1 MFPALQ
7 HVTYKEVVRM
17 RSRLFLFTIFFV
29 AVSFSTFAQNSKND
43 ESLMTVEEAY
53 LNSIEGVIIKEMV
66 SSEGRDTKLVALQ
79 YIQDAIEKGKI
90 SQDIEHALDSLA
102 TVGLSTVVYEN
113 GRAMNNYP
121 DIRIK
126 ACELLGKMGTKDAI
140 KTLVR
145 VMYADNEPS
154 VVTAAVHSVG
164 ELGFNDG
171 DEAIEMVNWINRK
184 FDVINPTSS
193 LALEILNTYEKI
205 ASKVENKKA
214 MVEGIM
220 RIASNYSYVT
230 PVREKALALLKTV
243 TGTSTQGNK

>member
-1 MFPALQ
+1 
-7 HVTYKEVVRM
+7 M
-17 RSRLFLFTIFFV
+17 RNKLLFIIFFV
-29 AVSFSTFAQNSKND
+29 AISFSAFTQEKRND

-79 YIQDAIEKGKI
+79 YIQDAIEKGKV
-90 SQDIEHALDSLA
+90 SQDIERALDSLA
-102 TVGLSTVVYEN
+102 TVGLSTVIYEN

-126 ACELLGKMGTKDAI
+126 ACELLGKMGTKEAM

-154 VVTAAVHSVG
+154 VVTAAVHSIG

-171 DEAIEMVNWINRK
+171 DEAVDMVNWINRK

-205 ASKVENKKA
+205 LSKVENKKS
-214 MVEGIM
+214 MVDGIM
-220 RIASNYSYVT
+220 RIASNYNYVT
-230 PVREKALALLKTV
+230 PVREKALSLLKSV
-243 TGTSTQGNK
+243 TGIDTQNKK

>member
-1 MFPALQ
+1 
-7 HVTYKEVVRM
+7 M
-17 RSRLFLFTIFFV
+17 RNKLLFIIFFV
-29 AVSFSTFAQNSKND
+29 AISFSAFTQEKRND

-79 YIQDAIEKGKI
+79 YIQDAIEKGKV
-90 SQDIEHALDSLA
+90 SQDIERALDSLA
-102 TVGLSTVVYEN
+102 TVGLSTVIYEN

-126 ACELLGKMGTKDAI
+126 ACELLGKMGTKEAM

-154 VVTAAVHSVG
+154 VVTAAVHSIG

-171 DEAIEMVNWINRK
+171 DEAVDMINWINRK

-205 ASKVENKKA
+205 LSKVENKKS
-214 MVEGIM
+214 MVDGIM
-220 RIASNYSYVT
+220 RIASNYNYVT
-230 PVREKALALLKTV
+230 PVREKALSLLKSV
-243 TGTSTQGNK
+243 TGIDTQNKK

>member
-1 MFPALQ
+1 
-7 HVTYKEVVRM
+7 M
-17 RSRLFLFTIFFV
+17 RNKLLFIIFFV
-29 AVSFSTFAQNSKND
+29 AISFSAFAQEKKND

-79 YIQDAIEKGKI
+79 YIQDAIEKGKV
-90 SQDIEHALDSLA
+90 SQDIERALDSLA

-126 ACELLGKMGTKDAI
+126 ACELLGKLGTKEAM

-171 DEAIEMVNWINRK
+171 DEAVDMINWINRK
-184 FDVINPTSS
+184 FDIINPTSS
-193 LALEILNTYEKI
+193 LALEILNTYEKLL
-205 ASKVENKKA
+205 SKVENKKS
-214 MVEGIM
+214 MVDGII

-230 PVREKALALLKTV
+230 PVREKALGLLKSV
-243 TGTSTQGNK
+243 TGVDTQNKK

>member
-1 MFPALQ
+1 
-7 HVTYKEVVRM
+7 M
-17 RSRLFLFTIFFV
+17 RNKLLFIIFFV
-29 AVSFSTFAQNSKND
+29 AISFSAFTQEKRND

-79 YIQDAIEKGKI
+79 YIQDAIEKGKV
-90 SQDIEHALDSLA
+90 SQDIERALDSLA
-102 TVGLSTVVYEN
+102 TVGLSTVIYEN

-126 ACELLGKMGTKDAI
+126 ACELLGKMGTKEAM

-154 VVTAAVHSVG
+154 VVTAAVHSIG

-171 DEAIEMVNWINRK
+171 DEAVDMINWINRK

-205 ASKVENKKA
+205 LSKVENKKS
-214 MVEGIM
+214 MVDGIM
-220 RIASNYSYVT
+220 RIASNYNYVT
-230 PVREKALALLKTV
+230 PVREKALSLLKNV
-243 TGTSTQGNK
+243 TGIDTQNKK

>member
-1 MFPALQ
+1 MISIGGYYMQ
-7 HVTYKEVVRM
+7 NK
-17 RSRLFLFTIFFV
+17 LFFIILFV
-29 AVSFSTFAQNSKND
+29 AVSFVAFAQDNGKGKD

-66 SSEGRDTKLVALQ
+66 TSEGRDTKLVALQ

-90 SQDIEHALDSLA
+90 SADVERALDNLA

-113 GRAMNNYP
+113 GRQMNNYP
-121 DIRIK
+121 DIRMK
-126 ACELLGKMGTKDAI
+126 ACELLGKVGTKEAM

-145 VMYADNEPS
+145 VMYAENEPS
-154 VVTAAVHSVG
+154 VVSSAVHSLG

-171 DEAIEMVNWINRK
+171 DEAVEMINWINKK

-193 LALEILNTYEKI
+193 LALEILTTYEKLL
-205 ASKVENKKA
+205 SKVENKKP

-230 PVREKALALLKTV
+230 PVREKALSLLKTV
-243 TGTSTQGNK
+243 TGTIK

>member
-1 MFPALQ
+1 
-7 HVTYKEVVRM
+7 M
-17 RSRLFLFTIFFV
+17 RNKLLFIIFFV
-29 AVSFSTFAQNSKND
+29 AISFSAFTQEKRND

-79 YIQDAIEKGKI
+79 YIQDAIEKGKV
-90 SQDIEHALDSLA
+90 SQDIERALDSLA
-102 TVGLSTVVYEN
+102 TVGLSTVIYEN

-126 ACELLGKMGTKDAI
+126 ACELLGKMGTKEAM

-154 VVTAAVHSVG
+154 VVAAAVHSIG

-171 DEAIEMVNWINRK
+171 DEAVDMINWINRK

-205 ASKVENKKA
+205 LSKVENKKS
-214 MVEGIM
+214 MVDGIM
-220 RIASNYSYVT
+220 RIASNYNYVT
-230 PVREKALALLKTV
+230 PVREKALSLLKSV
-243 TGTSTQGNK
+243 TGIDTQNKK

>member
-1 MFPALQ
+1 
-7 HVTYKEVVRM
+7 M
-17 RSRLFLFTIFFV
+17 RNKLLFIIFFV
-29 AVSFSTFAQNSKND
+29 AISFSAFTQEKRND

-79 YIQDAIEKGKI
+79 YIQDAIEKGKV
-90 SQDIEHALDSLA
+90 SQDIERALDSLA
-102 TVGLSTVVYEN
+102 TVGLSTVIYEN

-126 ACELLGKMGTKDAI
+126 ACELLGKMGTKEAM

-154 VVTAAVHSVG
+154 VVTAAVHSIG

-171 DEAIEMVNWINRK
+171 DEAVDMINWINRK
-184 FDVINPTSS
+184 FDVINPTS
-193 LALEILNTYEKI
+193 A
-205 ASKVENKKA
+205 
-214 MVEGIM
+214 
-220 RIASNYSYVT
+220 
-230 PVREKALALLKTV
+230 
-243 TGTSTQGNK
+243 

>member
-1 MFPALQ
+1 
-7 HVTYKEVVRM
+7 M
-17 RSRLFLFTIFFV
+17 RNKLFLFIVLFV
-29 AVSFSTFAQNSKND
+29 AVSFSVFAQNNRND

-79 YIQDAIEKGKI
+79 YIQDAIEKGKV
-90 SQDIEHALDSLA
+90 SQDMERALDSLA

-113 GRAMNNYP
+113 GRTMNNYP

-126 ACELLGKMGTKDAI
+126 ACELLGKMGTKDAM

-171 DEAIEMVNWINRK
+171 DEAVDMINWINRK

-205 ASKVENKKA
+205 ASKVENKKP

-243 TGTSTQGNK
+243 TGVNTK

>member
-1 MFPALQ
+1 
-7 HVTYKEVVRM
+7 M
-17 RSRLFLFTIFFV
+17 RNKFLFTVLFV
-29 AVSFSTFAQNSKND
+29 AVSFSVFAQKNRED

-66 SSEGRDTKLVALQ
+66 SAEGRDTKLVALQ
-79 YIQDAIEKGKI
+79 YIQDAIEKGKV
-90 SQDIEHALDSLA
+90 SQDIERALDSLA
-102 TVGLSTVVYEN
+102 TVGLSTVIYEN

-126 ACELLGKMGTKDAI
+126 ACELLGKMGTKDAM

-154 VVTAAVHSVG
+154 VVTAAVHSIG

-171 DEAIEMVNWINRK
+171 DEAVDMINWINRK

-205 ASKVENKKA
+205 ASKVENKKP
-214 MVEGIM
+214 MVEGII

-230 PVREKALALLKTV
+230 PVREKALVLLKTV
-243 TGTSTQGNK
+243 TGVDTQDKN

>member
-1 MFPALQ
+1 
-7 HVTYKEVVRM
+7 M
-17 RSRLFLFTIFFV
+17 RNKLFLLTVFFV
-29 AVSFSTFAQNSKND
+29 AVSFSAFSQNKGSD
-43 ESLMTVEEAY
+43 DSLMTVEEAY

-66 SSEGRDTKLVALQ
+66 TAEGRDTKLVALQ
-79 YIQDAIEKGKI
+79 YIQDAIEKGKV
-90 SQDIEHALDSLA
+90 SQDVVRALDSLA
-102 TVGLSTVVYEN
+102 TVGLSTVIYEN

-121 DIRIK
+121 DIRLK
-126 ACELLGKMGTKDAI
+126 ACELLGKMGTKDAM

-154 VVTAAVHSVG
+154 VVSAAVHSIG

-171 DEAIEMVNWINRK
+171 DEAVDMINWINRK

-205 ASKVENKKA
+205 LPKVENKKA
-214 MVEGIM
+214 MVDGIV

-230 PVREKALALLKTV
+230 PVRERALTLLKSI
-243 TGTSTQGNK
+243 TGVDTKSK

>member
-1 MFPALQ
+1 
-7 HVTYKEVVRM
+7 M
-17 RSRLFLFTIFFV
+17 RNKLLFIIFFV
-29 AVSFSTFAQNSKND
+29 AISFSAFTQEKKND

-66 SSEGRDTKLVALQ
+66 ASEGRDTKLVALQ
-79 YIQDAIEKGKI
+79 YIQDAIEKGKV
-90 SQDIEHALDSLA
+90 SQDIERALDSLA

-126 ACELLGKMGTKDAI
+126 ACELLGKMGTKEAM

-171 DEAIEMVNWINRK
+171 DEAVDMINWINRK
-184 FDVINPTSS
+184 FDIINPTSS
-193 LALEILNTYEKI
+193 LALEILNTYEKLL
-205 ASKVENKKA
+205 SKVENKKS
-214 MVEGIM
+214 MVDGII

-230 PVREKALALLKTV
+230 PVREKALSLLKSV
-243 TGTSTQGNK
+243 TGVDTQNKK

>member
-1 MFPALQ
+1 
-7 HVTYKEVVRM
+7 M
-17 RSRLFLFTIFFV
+17 RNNFLLFTVLFV
-29 AVSFSTFAQNSKND
+29 AVSFSAFAQDNRSD

-79 YIQDAIEKGKI
+79 YIQDAIEKGKV
-90 SQDIEHALDSLA
+90 SPDVERALDSLA

-126 ACELLGKMGTKDAI
+126 ACELLGKMGTKEAM

-171 DEAIEMVNWINRK
+171 DEAVDMINWINRK
-184 FDVINPTSS
+184 FDIINPTSS

-205 ASKVENKKA
+205 ASKVQNKKP

-230 PVREKALALLKTV
+230 PVREKALVLLKTV
-243 TGTSTQGNK
+243 TGVNTK

>member
-1 MFPALQ
+1 
-7 HVTYKEVVRM
+7 M
-17 RSRLFLFTIFFV
+17 RNKLLFIIFFV
-29 AVSFSTFAQNSKND
+29 AISFSAFAQEKKND

-79 YIQDAIEKGKI
+79 YIQDAIEKGKV
-90 SQDIEHALDSLA
+90 SQDIERTLDSLA

-126 ACELLGKMGTKDAI
+126 ACELLGKLGTKEAM

-171 DEAIEMVNWINRK
+171 DEAVDMINWINRK
-184 FDVINPTSS
+184 FDIINPTSS
-193 LALEILNTYEKI
+193 LALEILNTYEKLL
-205 ASKVENKKA
+205 SKVENKKS
-214 MVEGIM
+214 MVDGII

-230 PVREKALALLKTV
+230 PVREKALSLLKSV
-243 TGTSTQGNK
+243 TGVDTQNKK

>member
-1 MFPALQ
+1 MRLIIGLRGL
-7 HVTYKEVVRM
+7 YKM
-17 RSRLFLFTIFFV
+17 RGKLFFLTCFMVLSFV
-29 AVSFSTFAQNSKND
+29 AFAQNAGNKGSD

-66 SSEGRDTKLVALQ
+66 ASDGRDSKMVALQ
-79 YIQDAIEKGKI
+79 YIQDAIDKGKI
-90 SQDIEHALDSLA
+90 SSDVERALDSLA

-113 GRAMNNYP
+113 GRQMNNYP
-121 DIRIK
+121 DIRMK
-126 ACELLGKMGTKDAI
+126 ACELLGKVGTKDAM

-145 VMYADNEPS
+145 VMYAENEPS
-154 VVTAAVHSVG
+154 VVSSAVHSLG

-171 DEAIEMVNWINRK
+171 DEAVDMINWINKK

-193 LALEILNTYEKI
+193 LALEILNTYEKLV
-205 ASKVENKKA
+205 SKVENKKP

-243 TGTSTQGNK
+243 TGSIK

>member
-1 MFPALQ
+1 MQKL
-7 HVTYKEVVRM
+7 
-17 RSRLFLFTIFFV
+17 LFTMFFV
-29 AVSFSTFAQNSKND
+29 AISFSAFTQEKRND

-79 YIQDAIEKGKI
+79 YIQDAIEKGKV
-90 SQDIEHALDSLA
+90 SQDIERALDSLA
-102 TVGLSTVVYEN
+102 TVGLSTVIYEN

-126 ACELLGKMGTKDAI
+126 ACELLGKMGTKEAM

-154 VVTAAVHSVG
+154 VVTAAVHSIG

-171 DEAIEMVNWINRK
+171 DEAVDMINWINRK

-205 ASKVENKKA
+205 LSKVENKKS
-214 MVEGIM
+214 MVDGIM
-220 RIASNYSYVT
+220 RIASNYNYVT
-230 PVREKALALLKTV
+230 PVREKALSLLKSV
-243 TGTSTQGNK
+243 TGIDTQNKK

>member
-1 MFPALQ
+1 
-7 HVTYKEVVRM
+7 M
-17 RSRLFLFTIFFV
+17 RNNLFLFIVFFV
-29 AVSFSTFAQNSKND
+29 TVSVSAFAQNND

-66 SSEGRDTKLVALQ
+66 TSEGRDTKLVALQ

-90 SQDIEHALDSLA
+90 SADIERALDSLA
-102 TVGLSTVVYEN
+102 TVGLSTVIYEN

-126 ACELLGKMGTKDAI
+126 ACELLGKMGTKEAM

-171 DEAIEMVNWINRK
+171 DEAIDMINWINRK

-205 ASKVENKKA
+205 LSKVENKKP

-220 RIASNYSYVT
+220 RIASNYNYVT

-243 TGTSTQGNK
+243 TNVNMK

>member
-1 MFPALQ
+1 
-7 HVTYKEVVRM
+7 M
-17 RSRLFLFTIFFV
+17 RNKLFLLIVFFV
-29 AVSFSTFAQNSKND
+29 AISFSAFAQDKGSD

-66 SSEGRDTKLVALQ
+66 TSEGRDTKLVALQ
-79 YIQDAIEKGKI
+79 YIQDAIEKGKV
-90 SQDIEHALDSLA
+90 SQDIERALDSLA
-102 TVGLSTVVYEN
+102 TVGLSTVIYEN

-126 ACELLGKMGTKDAI
+126 ACELLGKMGTKDAM

-154 VVTAAVHSVG
+154 VVTAAVHSIG

-171 DEAIEMVNWINRK
+171 DEAVDMINWINRK

-205 ASKVENKKA
+205 ASKVENKKP
-214 MVEGIM
+214 MVEGIV

-230 PVREKALALLKTV
+230 PVREKALTLLKTV
-243 TGTSTQGNK
+243 TGVSAK

>member
-1 MFPALQ
+1 
-7 HVTYKEVVRM
+7 M
-17 RSRLFLFTIFFV
+17 RNTLLFIIFFV
-29 AVSFSTFAQNSKND
+29 AISFSAFTKEKKND

-79 YIQDAIEKGKI
+79 YIQDAIEKGKV
-90 SQDIEHALDSLA
+90 SQDIERALDSLA

-126 ACELLGKMGTKDAI
+126 ACELLGKMGTKEAM

-171 DEAIEMVNWINRK
+171 DEAVDMINWINRK
-184 FDVINPTSS
+184 FDIINPTSS
-193 LALEILNTYEKI
+193 LALEILNTYEKLL
-205 ASKVENKKA
+205 SKVENKKS
-214 MVEGIM
+214 MVDGII

-230 PVREKALALLKTV
+230 PVREKALSLLKSV
-243 TGTSTQGNK
+243 TGVATQNKK

>member
-1 MFPALQ
+1 MVL
-7 HVTYKEVVRM
+7 
-17 RSRLFLFTIFFV
+17 SFV
-29 AVSFSTFAQNSKND
+29 AFAQNAGNKGSD

-66 SSEGRDTKLVALQ
+66 ASDGRDSKMVALQ

-90 SQDIEHALDSLA
+90 SSDVERALDSLA

-113 GRAMNNYP
+113 GRQMNNYP
-121 DIRIK
+121 DIRMK
-126 ACELLGKMGTKDAI
+126 ACELLGKVGTKDAM

-145 VMYADNEPS
+145 VMYAENEPS
-154 VVTAAVHSVG
+154 VVSSAVHSLG

-171 DEAIEMVNWINRK
+171 DEAVDMINWINKK

-193 LALEILNTYEKI
+193 LALEILNTYEKLV
-205 ASKVENKKA
+205 SKVENKKP

-243 TGTSTQGNK
+243 TGSIK

>member
-1 MFPALQ
+1 LI
-7 HVTYKEVVRM
+7 KEVVRM
-17 RSRLFLFTIFFV
+17 RNKLLFIIFFV
-29 AVSFSTFAQNSKND
+29 AISFSAFTQEKRND

-79 YIQDAIEKGKI
+79 YIQDAIEKGKV
-90 SQDIEHALDSLA
+90 SQDIERALDSLA
-102 TVGLSTVVYEN
+102 TVGLSTVIYEN

-126 ACELLGKMGTKDAI
+126 ACELLGKMGTKEAM

-154 VVTAAVHSVG
+154 VVTAAVHSIG

-171 DEAIEMVNWINRK
+171 DEAVDMINWINRK

-205 ASKVENKKA
+205 LSKVENKKS
-214 MVEGIM
+214 MVDGIM
-220 RIASNYSYVT
+220 RIASNYNYVT
-230 PVREKALALLKTV
+230 PVREKALSLLKNV
-243 TGTSTQGNK
+243 TGIDTQNKK

>member
-1 MFPALQ
+1 
-7 HVTYKEVVRM
+7 M
-17 RSRLFLFTIFFV
+17 RNKLLSIIFFV
-29 AVSFSTFAQNSKND
+29 AISFSAFTQEKRND

-79 YIQDAIEKGKI
+79 YIQDAIEKGKV
-90 SQDIEHALDSLA
+90 SQDIERALDSLA
-102 TVGLSTVVYEN
+102 TVGLSTVIYEN

-126 ACELLGKMGTKDAI
+126 ACELLGKMGTKEAM

-154 VVTAAVHSVG
+154 VVTAAVHSIG

-171 DEAIEMVNWINRK
+171 DEAVDMINWINRK

-205 ASKVENKKA
+205 LSKVENKKS
-214 MVEGIM
+214 MVDGIM
-220 RIASNYSYVT
+220 RIASNYNYVT
-230 PVREKALALLKTV
+230 PVREKALSLLKSV
-243 TGTSTQGNK
+243 TGIDTQNKK

>member
-1 MFPALQ
+1 
-7 HVTYKEVVRM
+7 M
-17 RSRLFLFTIFFV
+17 RNKLLFIIFFV
-29 AVSFSTFAQNSKND
+29 AISFSAFTQEKRND

-79 YIQDAIEKGKI
+79 YIQDAIEKGKV
-90 SQDIEHALDSLA
+90 SQDIERALDSLA
-102 TVGLSTVVYEN
+102 TVGLSTVIYEN

-126 ACELLGKMGTKDAI
+126 ACELLGKMGTKEAM

-154 VVTAAVHSVG
+154 VVTAAVHSIG

-171 DEAIEMVNWINRK
+171 DEAVDMINWINRK

-193 LALEILNTYEKI
+193 LALEILNTHEKI
-205 ASKVENKKA
+205 LSKVENKKS
-214 MVEGIM
+214 MVDGIM
-220 RIASNYSYVT
+220 RIASNYNYVT
-230 PVREKALALLKTV
+230 PVREKALSLLKSV
-243 TGTSTQGNK
+243 TGIDTQNKK

>member
-1 MFPALQ
+1 
-7 HVTYKEVVRM
+7 M
-17 RSRLFLFTIFFV
+17 RGKLFFLTCFMVLSFV
-29 AVSFSTFAQNSKND
+29 AFAQNAGNKGSD

-66 SSEGRDTKLVALQ
+66 ASDGRDSKMVALQ

-90 SQDIEHALDSLA
+90 SSDVERALDSLA

-113 GRAMNNYP
+113 GRQMNNYP
-121 DIRIK
+121 DIRMK
-126 ACELLGKMGTKDAI
+126 ACELLGKVGTKDAM

-145 VMYADNEPS
+145 VMYAENEPS
-154 VVTAAVHSVG
+154 VVSSAVHSLG

-171 DEAIEMVNWINRK
+171 DEAVDMINWINKK

-193 LALEILNTYEKI
+193 LALEILNTYEKLV
-205 ASKVENKKA
+205 SKVENKKP

-243 TGTSTQGNK
+243 TGSIK

>member
-1 MFPALQ
+1 
-7 HVTYKEVVRM
+7 M
-17 RSRLFLFTIFFV
+17 RNNFLLFTVLFV
-29 AVSFSTFAQNSKND
+29 AVSFSAFAQDNRSD

-79 YIQDAIEKGKI
+79 YIQDAIEKGKV
-90 SQDIEHALDSLA
+90 SPDVERALDSLA

-126 ACELLGKMGTKDAI
+126 ACELLGKMGTKEAM

-171 DEAIEMVNWINRK
+171 DEAVDMINWINRK
-184 FDVINPTSS
+184 FDIINPTSS

-205 ASKVENKKA
+205 ASKVQNKKP

-243 TGTSTQGNK
+243 TGVNTK

>member
-1 MFPALQ
+1 
-7 HVTYKEVVRM
+7 M
-17 RSRLFLFTIFFV
+17 RNKLLFIIFFV
-29 AVSFSTFAQNSKND
+29 AISFSAFTQEKKND

-79 YIQDAIEKGKI
+79 YIQDAIEKGKV
-90 SQDIEHALDSLA
+90 SQDIERALDSLA

-126 ACELLGKMGTKDAI
+126 ACELLGKMGTKEAM

-171 DEAIEMVNWINRK
+171 DEAVDMINWINRK
-184 FDVINPTSS
+184 FDIINPTSS
-193 LALEILNTYEKI
+193 LALEILNTYEKLL
-205 ASKVENKKA
+205 SKVENKKS
-214 MVEGIM
+214 MVDGII

-230 PVREKALALLKTV
+230 PVREKALSLLKSV
-243 TGTSTQGNK
+243 TGVDTQNKK

>member
-1 MFPALQ
+1 MVL
-7 HVTYKEVVRM
+7 
-17 RSRLFLFTIFFV
+17 SFV
-29 AVSFSTFAQNSKND
+29 AFAQNAGNKGSD

-66 SSEGRDTKLVALQ
+66 ASDGRDSKMVALQ
-79 YIQDAIEKGKI
+79 YIQDAIDKGKI
-90 SQDIEHALDSLA
+90 SSDVERALDSLA

-113 GRAMNNYP
+113 GRQMNNYP
-121 DIRIK
+121 DIRMK
-126 ACELLGKMGTKDAI
+126 ACELLGKVGTKDAM

-145 VMYADNEPS
+145 VMYAENEPS
-154 VVTAAVHSVG
+154 VVSSAVHSLG

-171 DEAIEMVNWINRK
+171 DEAVDMINWINKK

-193 LALEILNTYEKI
+193 LALEILNTYEKLV
-205 ASKVENKKA
+205 SKVENKKP

-243 TGTSTQGNK
+243 TGSIK